1 MLSLSNYCA
10 LASRLGWGAMQV
22 DIAVPAIDKIISHF
36 MWLENERHGATITP
50 EEAVAILLENWKAD
64 QIFGLLGCTDDPN
77 YLGSKD
83 ESDFISMRKDIEY
96 FMFRG
101 YMFNNARKE
110 WDV

>member
-36 MWLENERHGATITP
+36 MWLESERHGATINP
-50 EEAVAILLENWKAD
+50 EDAVAVLLENWKAD
-64 QIFGLLGCTDDPN
+64 QIFGLLGCTDDLN

-83 ESDFISMRKDIEY
+83 EHDFISI
-96 FMFRG
+96 
-101 YMFNNARKE
+101 RKE
-110 WDV
+110 IEECMFMGLSFIDAIKEFD

>member
-22 DIAVPAIDKIISHF
+22 DIAVPAIDKIVSHF

-83 ESDFISMRKDIEY
+83 ESDFIAIRKEIEECM
-96 FMFRG
+96 FMGFS
-101 YMFNNARKE
+101 FVDSTKE
-110 WDV
+110 WD